1 MSYFTKTMNN
11 IKKKINEQGKKKLIE
26 NTVIVIIIGMIILIA
41 GSSLLSKSNTNTN
54 KTSDNK
60 PSGENVEVLSKNT
73 EKSIKDDLEIRL
85 ETILSKIEGVGKVD
99 VMVTYVSGK
108 ELVPAYNT
116 RSEENNTVEK
126 DNQGGTRNIKESNK
140 EENIVFEEEQGVKK
154 PIIIKDVEPV
164 IKGVIV
170 VAEGASNPS
179 VHEKILKAVQV
190 LMDVPIHKIQVFE
203 RDGQDK

>member
-1 MSYFTKTMNN
+1 MNN